1 MNRRLL
7 PVLWLA
13 VPLLSLADAG
23 AQTRPDFTGDWVLN
37 RVASALQGES
47 AAVESSV
54 IRIDHRDPAF
64 TFKRTFV
71 VKGQSLDA
79 SYAIQ
84 TDGREVASSA
94 RALASRSRMEWQG
107 ATLLLSAFI
116 TGPRGEVRNIVRYEL
131 LDGGRVL
138 RAVEDL
144 GGAAPV
150 HHNVWIYDRK

>member
-1 MNRRLL
+1 L
-7 PVLWLA
+7 LA

-23 AQTRPDFTGDWVLN
+23 AQTRPDFTGDWILN

-47 AAVESSV
+47 TAVESSV

-84 TDGREVASSA
+84 TEGRE
-94 RALASRSRMEWQG
+94 
-107 ATLLLSAFI
+107 
-116 TGPRGEVRNIVRYEL
+116 
-131 LDGGRVL
+131 D
-138 RAVEDL
+138 
-144 GGAAPV
+144 
-150 HHNVWIYDRK
+150 HNVWIYDRK